1 MMIRQNEANGDGT
14 LAHGWDLFGD
24 MDRLFGGF
32 LDNRWNSA
40 AAQDWAPS
48 IEVYDGENEFT
59 VTAEIPGVDPKAVE
73 VNVTDGILTLSG
85 EKKLEAEEKREGYVC
100 AERSYGSFS
109 RSIALPETVD
119 AAKATAEASNGVL
132 TLHLPKAEAAKPKK
146 IDVTVV

>member
-1 MMIRQNEANGDGT
+1 MIRQNEANCDGT
-14 LAHGWDLFGD
+14 LTHGWDFFGD
-24 MDRLFGGF
+24 VDRLFGGSM
-32 LDNRWNSA
+32 DNRAS
-40 AAQDWAPS
+40 QDWAPS
-48 IEVYDGENEFT
+48 IEVHDGENEFT

-85 EKKLEAEEKREGYVC
+85 EKKLAAEVKREGYVC

-132 TLHLPKAEAAKPKK
+132 TLRLPKAEAAKPKK
-146 IDVTVV
+146 IDVTVL